1 MTVETAEQL
10 EKLKVIGRIVARVL
24 QEMQQQAEPGMTT
37 AELDAIGEK
46 LLADAG
52 AQPAPRLAY
61 GFPGATCISVNEEVA
76 HGIPGARVI
85 AAGDLVNVDVSAEK
99 DGYFADTGGSFII
112 PPVSPARQRLC
123 NATREALNNAISK
136 ARAGMPLNGIGKAIQ
151 KTAKQRGY
159 RVIENL
165 CSHGV
170 GSSLHEE
177 PTEIYGY
184 FEPSDRRMLHEG
196 MVITIEPFLSDRNRA
211 VFDSGDGW
219 TLVGKPGSI
228 SAQYEHSMVITRG
241 EPILLTVA

>member
-24 QEMQQQAEPGMTT
+24 QQMQQQAEPGMTT

-46 LLADAG
+46 LLTDAG

-76 HGIPGARVI
+76 HGIPGSRVI

-99 DGYFADTGGSFII
+99 GGYFADTGGSFII
-112 PPVSPARQRLC
+112 PPEAPAKLRLC

-170 GSSLHEE
+170 GASLHEE

-196 MVITIEPFLSDRNRA
+196 MVITIEPFLSDCNRA